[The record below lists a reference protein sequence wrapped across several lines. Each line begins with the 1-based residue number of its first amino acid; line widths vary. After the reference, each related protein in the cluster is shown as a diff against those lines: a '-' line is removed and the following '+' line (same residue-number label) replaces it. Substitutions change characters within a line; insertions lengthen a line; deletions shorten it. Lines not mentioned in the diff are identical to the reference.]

1 VSRRTVRV
9 QVEPLAV
16 WPYPETTQRVAP
28 PFTAR
33 YEQTLDI
40 LRMELDHLDA
50 TAAALRIVTKNGS
63 DDLRRDG
70 LLRAHA
76 ATIHPGVALAFTSKF
91 GPMEIYCDTYLSRG
105 SRPSWEANLRALA
118 LTLEKLRA
126 IDRYG
131 VGGGQGQ
138 QYVGW
143 RVIESSPATVDR
155 DWARLAAIADAPA
168 GSMTADAMWRRA
180 RRAAHPDN
188 HAGRRE
194 LWDELEQLGNR
205 LKLS

>member
-1 VSRRTVRV
+1 MTRHARI
-9 QVEPLAV
+9 QLEPLAR
-16 WPYPETTQRVAP
+16 WPYPETPNRPHP

-40 LRMELDHLDA
+40 LKLELDHLGA
-50 TAAALRIVTKNGS
+50 TVAALHVVTENGA
-63 DDLRRDG
+63 DDRRRDG
-70 LLRAHA
+70 MLRARA
-76 ATIHPGVALAFTSKF
+76 RTTHPGVALAFTSKF
-91 GPMEIYCDTYLSRG
+91 GPMNIWCDTYENRG
-105 SRPSWEANLRALA
+105 TRPSWESNLRAIA

-131 VGGGQGQ
+131 VGGGRGQ

-143 RVIESSPATVDR
+143 LALESSPADVDR
-155 DWARLAAIADAPA
+155 DWTRLAAIADAEP
-168 GSMTADAMWRRA
+168 GSMTADALWRRA
-180 RRAAHPDN
+180 VKKAHPDN